1 MPYELLTNGNAASY
15 DMFAAAMNEVTADFN
30 RAIIL
35 AQSDKAALNKLI
47 GEYLPFIKKCAAG
60 VFFDEQARMD
70 NLTEAMLAFIHSVR
84 TYNPQD
90 GAFFDYARTVI
101 RNRLIDAARREAKLQ
116 KRLFAIGAPGDETQR
131 EYEIARRG
139 YDIAEEQKN
148 FRAEI
153 ADINEEFSRWGF
165 SWNALKKICPKQQ
178 RTRLACRR
186 AAQKALENAALT
198 GEMLAA
204 RKLPVKRLAA
214 AAGVSEKIL
223 DKYRRYIAAI
233 IILARG
239 DYPYTHSFL
248 PRLLFGGEL

>member
-1 MPYELLTNGNAASY
+1 
-15 DMFAAAMNEVTADFN
+15 MNEISADFN

-35 AQSDKAALNKLI
+35 AQNDKAALNKLI
-47 GEYLPFIKKCAAG
+47 SEYLPFIKKCAAG
-60 VFFDEQARMD
+60 VFFEEQARAD

-84 TYNPQD
+84 TYRAQD

-116 KRLFAIGAPGDETQR
+116 KRLFAVFVPGEDTQR

-153 ADINEEFSRWGF
+153 ADINAEFSRWGF
-165 SWNALKKICPKQQ
+165 TWNALKKNCPKQK

-186 AAQKALENAALT
+186 AAQKALENAALA
-198 GEMLAA
+198 GEMLDS
-204 RKLPVKRLAA
+204 RKLPVKRLAL

-233 IILARG
+233 IILSRG

-248 PRLLFGGEL
+248 TGFLFGGEL